1 MPDRPFTT
9 PVNDSVPKVSNE
21 VAVGEDLN
29 FQRKW
34 WRFERVIWSI
44 FFVILIL
51 DVLGVFGRGWLA
63 DSKRSS
69 GDQTLTVDYERIER
83 ASTPSIITL
92 HFGPAAVRDGRIQL
106 FVSEDIIKELGAQRI
121 SPQPAVSALSEGG
134 ITYSFDAANSPAI
147 AQIALQP
154 SFPGLHHFRMQ
165 VVNGEAVEAKVFV
178 FP

>member
-1 MPDRPFTT
+1 MSEK
-9 PVNDSVPKVSNE
+9 PVTNPVEDSVPKVGNE

-34 WRFERVIWSI
+34 WRFERLIWSV

-63 DSKRSS
+63 KTKRSS

-83 ASTPSIITL
+83 ASTPSIMTL
-92 HFGPAAVRDGRIQL
+92 HFGPAAVHNGLVQV
-106 FVSEDIIKELGAQRI
+106 FVSDEVIKKLGAQRI
-121 SPQPAVSALSEGG
+121 SPQPAVSALSDGG
-134 ITYSFDAANSPAI
+134 ITYSFDVANAPTI

-154 SFPGLHHFRMQ
+154 SFPGLQHFRMQ
-165 VVNGEAVEAKVFV
+165 VVNAAPVEAKVFV